1 MSELTLVLDRKE
13 LTVSIENKS
22 IRIDRPDSR
31 LERVPLNMIARVII
45 YGSPMVSCKVWRA
58 LAEKNIPSVLLPT
71 RGNGSAAYLGT
82 GLASSFSNRI
92 NQYKTFHDQTKSLKI
107 ARWLITQKISGQ
119 ESIINQLAVGNPA
132 KKRLNELKIKLKKA
146 ANRESIMGY
155 EGVAAAT
162 YFKIWRK
169 ELPCKWKFSGRNR
182 MPPKDPVNALL
193 SYIYTIAG
201 SDIRNSILIN
211 GLDPALGFLHVAQSG
226 RESLVLDI
234 LEPLR
239 PFLDKFVLELIFNS
253 LNIKDFSSNMAE
265 GCKLTKKGR
274 MKFFQEWAIWNKND
288 NSANLKRSSNK
299 IIKEIIVFFST
310 GLFLRGNQE
319 G

>member
-1 MSELTLVLDRKE
+1 MSELTLILDRRE
-13 LTVSIENKS
+13 LAVGIENKT

-31 LERVPLNMIARVII
+31 PERVPLNMIERVII

-58 LAEKNIPSVLLPT
+58 LAEKNIPAVLLPA

-82 GLASSFSNRI
+82 GLAPSFSNRI
-92 NQYKTFHDQTKSLKI
+92 NQYKTFHDQAKSLKI

-119 ESIINQLAVGNPA
+119 ESIINQLAVDNPA
-132 KKRLNELKIKLKKA
+132 KNRLCELKIRLKKA
-146 ANRESIMGY
+146 VNRESIMGY

-169 ELPCKWKFSGRNR
+169 ALPDKWKFSGRNR

-193 SYIYTIAG
+193 SYSYTIAG

-211 GLDPALGFLHVAQSG
+211 GLDPALGFLHVAQTG

-234 LEPLR
+234 LEPIR
-239 PFLDKFVLELIFNS
+239 PSLDDFVLQLISNT
-253 LNIKDFSSNMAE
+253 LNFKDFTTNMTD

-274 MKFFQEWAIWNKND
+274 IKFFKKWAIWNKKDCNT
-288 NSANLKRSSNK
+288 NLKISSNK
-299 IIKEIIVFFST
+299 IIKEVIAFSA
-310 GLFLRGNQE
+310 
-319 G
+319 

>member
-1 MSELTLVLDRKE
+1 MSELTLILDRRE
-13 LTVSIENKS
+13 LAVGIENKT

-31 LERVPLNMIARVII
+31 PERVPLNMIARVII

-58 LAEKNIPSVLLPT
+58 LAEKNIPAVLLPA
-71 RGNGSAAYLGT
+71 RGNGVAAYLGT
-82 GLASSFSNRI
+82 GLALSFSNRV
-92 NQYKTFHDQTKSLKI
+92 NQYKTFHDQLKSLEI

-119 ESIINQLAVGNPA
+119 ELIINQLTVDNFA
-132 KKRLNELKIKLKKA
+132 KNSLHEFKIRLKKA

-155 EGVAAAT
+155 EGAAAAT

-169 ELPCKWKFSGRNR
+169 ALPDKWKFSGRNR
-182 MPPKDPVNALL
+182 RPPKDPVNALL
-193 SYIYTIAG
+193 SYTYTIAG

-239 PFLDKFVLELIFNS
+239 PRLDEFVLQLISNS
-253 LNIKDFSSNMAE
+253 LNLKDFTTNMTD

-288 NSANLKRSSNK
+288 GSEKLKMSSNK
-299 IIKEIIVFFST
+299 IIKKIMES
-310 GLFLRGNQE
+310 FLSE
-319 G
+319 P